1 MVPVHHVYT
10 SRRLVCAQ
18 ILWWAALCVWALKSK
33 LESSSCTL
41 QVAVPAPTNVD
52 VSMHVIMRH
61 IALLEAC

>member
-10 SRRLVCAQ
+10 SCWMVCAQ
-18 ILWWAALCVWALKSK
+18 SLCWAALCDWALKSK
-33 LESSSCTL
+33 LESSSCIL
-41 QVAVPAPTNVD
+41 QVTVPAPTDID